1 MTHTL
6 HRTSNADKTL
16 GMNTL
21 NDDLVFLSMSA
32 KGYANENGSGEKMKK
47 TLEIAAKHNP
57 VNMGDMKT
65 GNMLAQDM
73 DDIMNNVVDTSI
85 VHAVYKN
92 IEDAAA
98 FVKEVREAELGISLV
113 ISTRFDRAWQVA
125 DMAGAMGHTIEF
137 SAGIWGKTEYLPS
150 PEVLDFTTQCGHGM
164 ISRYLVEDIIKRV
177 KAGRMS
183 AKNGSVEIGK
193 QCCCGI
199 YNPDRGEKLL
209 KALKDKG

>member
-6 HRTSNADKTL
+6 HRTSNADKML
-16 GMNTL
+16 GINTL
-21 NDDLVFLSMSA
+21 EDDFAFLSMSA
-32 KGYANENGSGEKMKK
+32 KGYDNEKGSGEKMKK

-73 DDIMNNVVDTSI
+73 DEIMEKVVDTSI

-98 FVKEVREAELGISLV
+98 FVKEVREAGLGISLV
-113 ISTRFDRAWQVA
+113 ISTPFKRAWQVA

-137 SAGIWGKTEYLPS
+137 SAGIWGKTEKLPA
-150 PEVLDFTTQCGHGM
+150 PEILDFTTQCGHGM
-164 ISRYLVEDIIKRV
+164 ISRYLVEDVIKRV

-183 AKNGSVEIGK
+183 AKNGAIEIGK

-209 KALKDKG
+209 KALKEKG